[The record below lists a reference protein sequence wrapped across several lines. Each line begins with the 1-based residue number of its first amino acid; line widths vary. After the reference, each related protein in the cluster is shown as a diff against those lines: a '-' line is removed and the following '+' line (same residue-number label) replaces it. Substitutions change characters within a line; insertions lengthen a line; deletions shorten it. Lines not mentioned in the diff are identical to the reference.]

1 MWVDKSHDFKIYN
14 MYVCATVYSRDT
26 SLQVCILYVEIHFNT
41 RSIKNNYDVILLKT
55 ILMIKKRKTGKY
67 ISDIQTID
75 CYLFESQL
83 TLFSGQVS
91 FFHTFT
97 ANKRTFI
104 FYTFITLA
112 WLWLYKYLYAHKMY
126 LQFTIN
132 HSYKMC
138 FFITRYTY
146 RS

>member
-83 TLFSGQVS
+83 TLFSG
-91 FFHTFT
+91 
-97 ANKRTFI
+97 
-104 FYTFITLA
+104 
-112 WLWLYKYLYAHKMY
+112 
-126 LQFTIN
+126 
-132 HSYKMC
+132 
-138 FFITRYTY
+138 
-146 RS
+146 